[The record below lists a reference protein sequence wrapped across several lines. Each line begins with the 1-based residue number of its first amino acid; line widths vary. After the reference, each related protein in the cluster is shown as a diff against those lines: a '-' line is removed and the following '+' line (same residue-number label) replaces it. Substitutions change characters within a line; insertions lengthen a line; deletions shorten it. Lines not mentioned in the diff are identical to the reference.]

1 MIGVVLGVC
10 VSGVCC
16 GVIAWCTF
24 NKDVRIDLLLTLP
37 NIHLS
42 PPLFLLLPP
51 SSSSFPF
58 HPPPP
63 SPVSYLF
70 YVTTLLRSSSYLFC
84 STSYPYLPP
93 STPFCNRFFVLVGM
107 AFLADRRTTKKR
119 AAQKNTLV
127 HLMTTEMGGGGNAG
141 AGSETLRTV
150 RGCEILN

>member
-1 MIGVVLGVC
+1 MVFVVALLRGVL
-10 VSGVCC
+10 S
-16 GVIAWCTF
+16 T
-24 NKDVRIDLLLTLP
+24 KMSELTSYLP
-37 NIHLS
+37 S
-42 PPLFLLLPP
+42 PTSTSLPSFP
-51 SSSSFPF
+51 SAPF

-63 SPVSYLF
+63 FPVSYLF
-70 YVTTLLRSSSYLFC
+70 YVTTLLRSTSYLSH